1 MAAETTV
8 RELLQSKE
16 KPLHTIGP
24 DALVFDALREMF
36 EAKIGALL
44 VMEEG
49 KLVGIF
55 SERDYARKIIL
66 EGKSSKGTKIR
77 DVMTS
82 DVRCVSPE
90 QSVRECMALMNKN
103 RFRHLP
109 VVQDGNVI
117 GIVSIGDVVRAILM
131 SLL

>member
-8 RELLQSKE
+8 RELREGKA
-16 KPLHTIGP
+16 KKLHTIGP

-36 EAKIGALL
+36 DAKIGALP
-44 VMEEG
+44 VMEG
-49 KLVGIF
+49 DKLVGIF

-66 EGKSSKGTKIR
+66 EGKSSKGTKVR
-77 DVMTS
+77 DVMTPE
-82 DVRCVSPE
+82 VCCVSPE
-90 QSVRECMALMNKN
+90 QSVRECMALMNRN

-109 VVQDGNVI
+109 IVEDGKVV

-131 SLL
+131 SMM